1 MRGFPGGSVVENLPA
16 MQKTWIRSLGGE
28 DPLEESMATHSCTLA
43 WRTPCTDEPKGLPSK
58 GVQTVGHDGA
68 TKHITAAYAHMMK
81 YCSTVGTK
89 LEQPTHIFKH
99 AVLCHPSFP
108 HGHLCRREG
117 EPQEKPWP
125 RTVWLRQRRG
135 RRGAECAGDRQT
147 ASVALI
153 SFTAINLNKNDE
165 R

>member
-1 MRGFPGGSVVENLPA
+1 
-16 MQKTWIRSLGGE
+16 
-28 DPLEESMATHSCTLA
+28 MATHFSILA
-43 WRTPCTDEPKGLPSK
+43 WCTEEPKGLPSK

-117 EPQEKPWP
+117 EPQGKPWP

-135 RRGAECAGDRQT
+135 RRGATSLPAPELGSFGGIADPTGHLHEEPLSNQPPGNT
-147 ASVALI
+147 ACTGESLGPRSSHQCSGTKLRTPGPI
-153 SFTAINLNKNDE
+153 K
-165 R
+165 